1 VTNGRRRS
9 ASSLQVLLGSK
20 SLTSG
25 GQVLNVTSV
34 SVQPNYDVTP
44 NYADMALLRL
54 SGDSRYAPVKLAPTN
69 AAYVGSA
76 GYIAGWGDRLPV
88 TSTDSDYPTRL
99 YSASIPIREDAAC
112 SARDPEYNG
121 NVMLCAGYFG
131 GRPDTCSGDS
141 GGPLAVRRSGV
152 WRLVGVTSYGNP
164 GCGSVGTYGVY
175 AWVGSA
181 VLRSWLRA
189 RVARVSSRRAEQRRR
204 PGRDDPRRVKVA
216 IVAEYYPRAGDPVL
230 GIWAHRQAI
239 AARAAGAEVRVLA
252 LHRPV
257 PSRAA
262 LATRDRSAMRRA
274 FSQPRRARI
283 DDVDV
288 RYVHFFAPPRWRSYA
303 SWGAWAAR
311 SRTCGAASPTTWS
324 TPTTPSPPAMPSGV
338 RGRATGSSCRS
349 TGATCWRRHCATSA
363 AAWPSSARS
372 STRASC
378 WRTRP
383 GSRPAAARTERR

>member
-1 VTNGRRRS
+1 MTRRLFLTAAHCVVTNGRRRS

-189 RVARVSSRRAEQRRR
+189 RV
-204 PGRDDPRRVKVA
+204 G
-216 IVAEYYPRAGDPVL
+216 Y
-230 GIWAHRQAI
+230 
-239 AARAAGAEVRVLA
+239 
-252 LHRPV
+252 
-257 PSRAA
+257 
-262 LATRDRSAMRRA
+262 
-274 FSQPRRARI
+274 
-283 DDVDV
+283 
-288 RYVHFFAPPRWRSYA
+288 
-303 SWGAWAAR
+303 
-311 SRTCGAASPTTWS
+311 
-324 TPTTPSPPAMPSGV
+324 
-338 RGRATGSSCRS
+338 
-349 TGATCWRRHCATSA
+349 
-363 AAWPSSARS
+363 
-372 STRASC
+372 
-378 WRTRP
+378 
-383 GSRPAAARTERR
+383 